1 MSFISMNRI
10 ADFLLRFRSIILA
23 FFFVLTLFFLYSSLT
38 LTVNQG
44 FDQQLPKN
52 HAMIDVFK
60 KYRADFGGANKIL
73 IALHSKEGT
82 IFTSNFMTV
91 LKQLT
96 DEMYY
101 LPYVD
106 RERILSLFTPNA
118 RFIEV
123 VEDGFTGGN
132 LIPADFQPTSDYFE
146 IVKSNIVKSQYLG
159 FLVSKDFTSAMIS
172 IDLGESKNIDYVD
185 LSSKL
190 DQLRVKY
197 TGPTISMHMIGF
209 TKILG
214 SLSNAKTSIF
224 FFFGLSVLMTIGLLY
239 FYLRS
244 FLLPCVL
251 VLTGMIAV
259 VWQFGLMSLF
269 HFWLD
274 PYSILLPFLIFAI
287 AVSHGLQMVNKY
299 MHKVRTEKQSQV
311 EAAHQSFKELFFPGS
326 MALLTDGI
334 GFLAIDLIPIPIL
347 QNLAYTASIGIAC
360 ILIVNLFLL
369 PMVLSFCSVKS
380 AIRLEDVLINYP
392 LLWMEKLLTPSFR
405 YVLFLMFIF
414 LFAVSYYKAGE
425 VKIGDQDVGTPEFHK
440 NSPYNQDV
448 FFINDKF
455 NIGIDTVQIYAR
467 TEANG
472 CIQYPIVKE
481 IDKFEWYLRG
491 HSLVTNSYSLPNIMK
506 RSTMGWNEGFVKW
519 HALVRNKYV
528 LVRSISSIETSS
540 GLLNED
546 CSVMPITLYVKDHK
560 YETIESIYAYI
571 NSYVHHHQNNL
582 VHFDVGG
589 GSLTVLKSVND
600 VVSDSQ
606 FRIVF
611 GIYLSVFIICYLSFR
626 SLIGVISILLP
637 LVLVSFMT
645 NALMSV
651 LEIGLKISTLPI
663 AALGVGIGVDYGIY
677 LYAQLQRFLKEG
689 NPFVYAYR
697 KAIQT
702 TGAAIFF
709 TGITLSF
716 STMIWYFSPLKF
728 QSDMGCLLSF
738 MFFANMLGALIFL
751 PIIHMILDQ
760 VKNWIVC
767 IGQSIGSRFATKS

>member
-1 MSFISMNRI
+1 MRLIFMNGI
-10 ADFLLRFRSIILA
+10 ATFLLQFRSIIMALFLA
-23 FFFVLTLFFLYSSLT
+23 FTVFCVYESLH

-44 FDQQLPKN
+44 FDQQLPRN
-52 HAMIDVFK
+52 HPMIDVFK

-73 IALHSKEGT
+73 IALYSKEGT
-82 IFTSNFMTV
+82 IFTPNFMTV
-91 LKQLT
+91 LKNLT

-118 RFIEV
+118 RFVEV

-197 TGPTISMHMIGF
+197 TGPNISMHMIGF

-224 FFFGLSVLMTIGLLY
+224 IFFGLSVLMTIGLLY

-244 FLLPCVL
+244 FVLPLVL
-251 VLTGMIAV
+251 VLTGMFAL
-259 VWQFGLMSLF
+259 VWQFGLMCLF
-269 HFWLD
+269 NFWLD
-274 PYSILLPFLIFAI
+274 PFSILLPFLIFAI

-299 MHKVRTEKQSQV
+299 VHKIREEGQSQI
-311 EAAHQSFKELFFPGS
+311 EAAKQSFKELFFPGS
-326 MALLTDGI
+326 MALLTDGV
-334 GFLAIDLIPIPIL
+334 GFWAIDLIPIPIL
-347 QNLAYTASIGIAC
+347 QNLAYTASLGIAC
-360 ILIVNLFLL
+360 ILIANLFLL
-369 PMVLSFCSVKS
+369 PLILSFCPVKPGLH
-380 AIRLEDVLINYP
+380 LEDIFIGYP
-392 LLWMEKLLTPSFR
+392 LSWMEKLLNHSSR
-405 YVLFLMFIF
+405 YVFFLLFVV

-425 VKIGDQDVGTPEFHK
+425 VKIGDQGIGTPEFHK
-440 NSPYNQDV
+440 NSTYNQDV
-448 FFINDKF
+448 FFISEKF
-455 NIGIDTVQIYAR
+455 NIGIDTVQIYAK
-467 TEANG
+467 TEPNG

-481 IDKFEWYLRG
+481 IDRFEWFLRG
-491 HSLVTNSYSLPNIMK
+491 HPLVTNSYSLPNIMK

-519 HALVRNKYV
+519 NALVRNKYV

-546 CSVMPITLYVKDHK
+546 CSVMPITLYAKDHK
-560 YETIESIYAYI
+560 YETIENMYAYI
-571 NSYVHHHQNNL
+571 DSYLKNHQNDL
-582 VHFDVGG
+582 VQFEVGG

-600 VVSDSQ
+600 VVRDSQ

-611 GIYLSVFIICYLSFR
+611 GIYLAVFVICYYSFR

-637 LVLVSFMT
+637 LMLVSFMT
-645 NALMSV
+645 NALMGV
-651 LEIGLKISTLPI
+651 LHIGLKISTLPI

-689 NPFVYAYR
+689 DPFPRAYR

-702 TGAAIFF
+702 TGAVIFF
-709 TGITLSF
+709 TGITLSL
-716 STMIWYFSPLKF
+716 STVIWYFSPLKF

-738 MFFANMLGALIFL
+738 MFFVNMLGALIFL
-751 PIIHMILDQ
+751 PIIHIILDQ
-760 VKNWIVC
+760 LKGWIVGLWQL
-767 IGQSIGSRFATKS
+767 IGVKFAAK